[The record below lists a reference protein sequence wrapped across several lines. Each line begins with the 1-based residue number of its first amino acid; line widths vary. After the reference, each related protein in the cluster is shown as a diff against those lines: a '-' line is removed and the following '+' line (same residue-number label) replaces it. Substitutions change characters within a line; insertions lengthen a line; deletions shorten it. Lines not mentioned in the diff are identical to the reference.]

1 LLLEATAVIVTINE
15 LINVSDWDGD
25 GLWYFFLGGLHLFNH
40 LDGSPFNRLKHV
52 LQLRPVKSLGDKLD
66 QLCLPLLL
74 LHLSLLDHADFL
86 DNFSDGLF
94 AHLLYQDDLGDL
106 LLLLPQNGLLLTN
119 RLRLVLDLLLHPGL
133 FLQLESLDDLLD
145 GPEHLL
151 LSFDRLHLP
160 LGLLS
165 CAVLVLLMYMAVLV
179 DVELVGLD
187 AAGACAQFTAGFLL
201 NVVPES
207 ASLVVAAAT
216 TPGSATRATALAVWL
231 LGVCGILEAI
241 G

>member
-1 LLLEATAVIVTINE
+1 
-15 LINVSDWDGD
+15 
-25 GLWYFFLGGLHLFNH
+25 LGGLHLFNH
-40 LDGSPFNRLKHV
+40 LDGSPFNGLKHV

-94 AHLLYQDDLGDL
+94 AHLLYQDDLGNL

-187 AAGACAQFTAGFLL
+187 AAGACAQFAAGFLL

-216 TPGSATRATALAVWL
+216 TPGSAARATALAVWL
-231 LGVCGILEAI
+231 LGVR
-241 G
+241 